1 MTLNVKTLL
10 IAAAVVIVVLLA
22 VLILRPGQSA
32 EQSQSGPAQ
41 TAAPTPTPDPAAA
54 LVRTWT
60 NKDGVGLRFTSDGT
74 LKLSGFGLSLGGDTF
89 TYEVTG
95 ENTLTSLTA
104 AVGGVL
110 SADIVAPYAIRGNT
124 LVIELSGVTNTPGMD
139 KERRTR
145 SDRNAI
151 ATTCRHFR
159 KSELNSPPT
168 RGGHPLKKTNMLA
181 QPPK

>member
-1 MTLNVKTLL
+1 MYCPNCGKELPEGSRFCPSCGKECAPGQPGTPPPAPTKPASTVTLNVKTLL

-32 EQSQSGPAQ
+32 EQSQNGPAQ

-54 LVRTWT
+54 LVGTWT
-60 NKDGVGLRFTSDGT
+60 NKNGVGLRFTSDGT

-95 ENTLTSLTA
+95 ENTLTLTA
-104 AVGGVL
+104 TVGGVL

-124 LVIELSGVTNTPGMD
+124 LVIELSGIELTL
-139 KERRTR
+139 TR
-145 SDRNAI
+145 N
-151 ATTCRHFR
+151 
-159 KSELNSPPT
+159 
-168 RGGHPLKKTNMLA
+168 
-181 QPPK
+181 